1 MNKAVVFFLHRIHAV
16 SIGNTADN
24 LYNVIGHHMAE
35 LGVKGVEPRELIDLI
50 DGYTLG
56 GHGCVDKTLKGKV
69 LLLCHIV
76 SGAQPS
82 VCRLIMDF
90 FIRTCKSNAITLYNE
105 RPCLPGFNDH

>member
-69 LLLCHIV
+69 LLLCHCQWSPTI
-76 SGAQPS
+76 S
-82 VCRLIMDF
+82 VQAYNGL
-90 FIRTCKSNAITLYNE
+90 LYTYM
-105 RPCLPGFNDH
+105 